1 MRVANDIRRPQS
13 RRCSNRHYPANLQA
27 VLIPNTM
34 KTSLLAVTLIVSIS
48 FQAIAGAAEAGGKKS
63 SAAAKAKAEPAL
75 KVGDA
80 APDFKITDS
89 NGQQIDLAELAKD
102 GPVLVR
108 LTCGCLGCDLELPYF
123 QALHEAYKDQG
134 LTSLA
139 VFAEPDD
146 KFAEY
151 AKTNK
156 LDMRYA
162 LDPKRDSWKVFGTTT
177 MPSNFLIEK
186 GGKVVAISKGCNPEG
201 MKALALGNEAAKLVS
216 AEEVDLTKTA
226 TPRPK
231 AAAKAKKTVQAK
243 EAASE

>member
-1 MRVANDIRRPQS
+1 MKNLFVALILIFGF
-13 RRCSNRHYPANLQA
+13 AFTA
-27 VLIPNTM
+27 VADPNP
-34 KTSLLAVTLIVSIS
+34 KT
-48 FQAIAGAAEAGGKKS
+48 GKKAAEEQDP
-63 SAAAKAKAEPAL
+63 AAAPAL

-89 NGQQIDLAELAKD
+89 NGVEVDLAELAKD

-139 VFAEPDD
+139 VFAEPDE
-146 KFAEY
+146 KFAAY

-156 LDMRYA
+156 IDMRYA
-162 LDPKRDSWKVFGTTT
+162 LDPKKDSWKVFGTKT

-186 GGKVVAISKGCNPEG
+186 GGKVVAVSKGCNPEG
-201 MKALALGNEAAKLVS
+201 LKVLAMAGEAAKLVGT
-216 AEEVDLTKTA
+216 EEVDLTKTV

-231 AAAKAKKTVQAK
+231 AAAKAKKKAQAK
-243 EAASE
+243 KAANE

>member
-1 MRVANDIRRPQS
+1 MK
-13 RRCSNRHYPANLQA
+13 HF
-27 VLIPNTM
+27 LIALTLI
-34 KTSLLAVTLIVSIS
+34 TSLS
-48 FQAIAGAAEAGGKKS
+48 FQAIAGPKEEGSKKS
-63 SAAAKAKAEPAL
+63 KAAPKAKAEPSL

-89 NGQQIDLAELAKD
+89 NGKEVNLAELTKD

-108 LTCGCLGCDLELPYF
+108 LTCGCLGCDMELPYF

-139 VFAEPDD
+139 VFAEKDD

-151 AKTNK
+151 AETNK

-162 LDPKRDSWKVFGTTT
+162 LDPKRESWKVFGTKT

-186 GGKVVAISKGCNPEG
+186 GGKVVAVSKGCNPAG
-201 MKALALGNEAAKLVS
+201 MKALALGSEAAKLVS
-216 AEEVDLTKTA
+216 TEEIDLTKTA

-231 AAAKAKKTVQAK
+231 AAAKAKKKKAQAGK
-243 EAASE
+243 

>member
-1 MRVANDIRRPQS
+1 
-13 RRCSNRHYPANLQA
+13 
-27 VLIPNTM
+27 M
-34 KTSLLAVTLIVSIS
+34 KTLLLTASLITGLS
-48 FQAIAGAAEAGGKKS
+48 FSAIAGPKQEDGKKS
-63 SAAAKAKAEPAL
+63 KATAKVEPTL

-89 NGQQIDLAELAKD
+89 TGKEIDLAELSKD

-108 LTCGCLGCDLELPYF
+108 LTCGCLGCDMELPYF

-139 VFAEPDD
+139 VFAEKDE

-162 LDPKRDSWKVFGTTT
+162 LDPKKDSWKVFGTKT

-186 GGKVVAISKGCNPEG
+186 GGKVAAISKGCNPEG
-201 MKALALGNEAAKLVS
+201 LKVLAMAGEAAKVVGT
-216 AEEVDLTKTA
+216 EEVDLTKNV

-231 AAAKAKKTVQAK
+231 KAKKEKAKKTATK
-243 EAASE
+243 APAPKG